1 MRVVVADQHTD
12 LPAPAGWSEHAVV
25 PVDGV
30 PTRFGMAHVPR
41 TAFDPTADYN
51 RDHVLLR
58 LKAFAL
64 GRWRD
69 LLTRR
74 HDDVLGPHRGLGVDF
89 VAEVVATGTNVTRFQ
104 PGQRVI
110 PCPDWPADTGAPGTR
125 GLVTC
130 TASREYARLP
140 AASLI
145 CVGSAIGD
153 KAAAALSASASTG
166 FALVRRADPSRG
178 SRVLVCGGASGT
190 SLATVAALVNRGLR
204 PALHGVPR
212 RHLRRVDQLGI
223 ADLVDP
229 DGTSFA
235 QAHRLAREVGGFA
248 TVIDVSGTTQGIR
261 SAVALLGLGGS
272 YLTCT
277 PPAGG
282 GADDYADVLHR
293 LVIRGASLTG
303 VHLGTRA
310 DLVEAL
316 RWADESGWRPA
327 VDDVYTD
334 GDLATFVEHQFGE
347 FPRFGDAV
355 FTYSD
360 SGA

>member
-12 LPAPAGWSEHAVV
+12 LPAPVGWSEYAVV

-69 LLTRR
+69 VLTQR
-74 HDDVLGPHRGLGVDF
+74 HDCVLGPHRGLGVDF
-89 VAEVVATGTNVTRFQ
+89 VAEVVATGTNVTGFP
-104 PGQRVI
+104 PGERVI
-110 PCPDWPADTGAPGTR
+110 PCPDWPTDTGAPGTR

-130 TASREYARLP
+130 NASREYARLP

-145 CVGSAIGD
+145 GVGSAIGD
-153 KAAAALSASASTG
+153 DAAAALSTSASTG
-166 FALVRRADPSRG
+166 FALVRRADPPPG

-190 SLATVAALVNRGLR
+190 ALATVAALVNRGLR

-212 RHLRRVDQLGI
+212 RHLHRVDHLGI

-229 DGTSFA
+229 DGASFA
-235 QAHRLAREVGGFA
+235 QARQLARAAGGFA
-248 TVIDVSGTTQGIR
+248 AVIDVSGTTQGIR
-261 SAVALLGLGGS
+261 SAVALLGLGGR
-272 YLTCT
+272 YVTCT
-277 PPAGG
+277 PPAG
-282 GADDYADVLHR
+282 GADDYADVFR
-293 LVIRGASLTG
+293 LLVVKGASLAG

-327 VDDVYTD
+327 VDDGYTD
-334 GDLATFVEHQFGE
+334 GDLAKFVDHQFGE